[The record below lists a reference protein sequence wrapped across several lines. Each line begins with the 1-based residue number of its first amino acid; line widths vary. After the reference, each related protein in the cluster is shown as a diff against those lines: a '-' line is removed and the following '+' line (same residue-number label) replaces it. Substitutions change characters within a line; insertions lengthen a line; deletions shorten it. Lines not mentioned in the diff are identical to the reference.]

1 MPDRYPREMGLYYKF
16 AKMFGWPPEVVRK
29 LRRAEMF
36 WLPVMDEAGAAA
48 SAQIQA
54 MLDK

>member
-1 MPDRYPREMGLYYKF
+1 MGLYYKF
-16 AKMFGWPPEVVRK
+16 AKMFGWPPAVVRK
-29 LRRAEMF
+29 LTKAEMF

-54 MLDK
+54 MNDK